1 MTKTTNFLSGQKECG
16 ILKMYSITVIAL
28 EAILRIV
35 VLKIYEVSM
44 INLLDKQG
52 HIIKILTGLII

>member
-44 INLLDKQG
+44 SNYTK
-52 HIIKILTGLII
+52 